1 MAGGGTFTVGKVTGV
16 DALGITLMKL
26 EREWLQEM
34 ERGITAEAIDL
45 MNQANTIAPEASGTL
60 KASTVVSVEVESGV
74 RVLANATYTDR
85 KAAAVHEGIHWG
97 IRQKDREA
105 RPYFKWFERTWMGMA
120 EGAVQRMLAR
130 CLAVIERGK
139 GASE

>member
-1 MAGGGTFTVGKVTGV
+1 MGGGGTFTIGKVTGV
-16 DALGITLMKL
+16 DALGITLRKL

-34 ERGITAEAIDL
+34 EAGITAEAVNL
-45 MNQANTIAPEASGTL
+45 MNEANARAPQASGKL
-60 KASTVVSVEVESGV
+60 KASTVVAVEVEQGV

-97 IRQKDREA
+97 IRQKDA
-105 RPYFKWFERTWMGMA
+105 AGRPYFKWLERTWMGRA

-130 CLAVIERGK
+130 CLSVIERGK